1 LPCLE
6 EAAGMAN
13 AGVAVGSGAVP
24 FLALWLLLLLSLL
37 SRLVLLGPGLLCGD
51 CWLAGDA
58 AELLRIDERGLGK
71 LTPSW
76 QGEEGSAKFGRIWD
90 GS

>member
-1 LPCLE
+1 
-6 EAAGMAN
+6 MAN

-51 CWLAGDA
+51 SWLAG
-58 AELLRIDERGLGK
+58 
-71 LTPSW
+71 
-76 QGEEGSAKFGRIWD
+76 GRC
-90 GS
+90 